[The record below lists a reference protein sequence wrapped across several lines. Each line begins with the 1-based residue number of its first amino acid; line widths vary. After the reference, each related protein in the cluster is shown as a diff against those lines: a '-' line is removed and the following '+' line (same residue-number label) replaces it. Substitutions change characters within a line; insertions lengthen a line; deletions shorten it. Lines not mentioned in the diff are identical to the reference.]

1 MDRELFLSALQI
13 GPEDTY
19 VSGKWFFIRLL
30 LAALAAAAVH
40 ELSCSRAI
48 YGLNRIVN
56 IVSGKRLNYLFPI
69 RSIKLLISRVIIGNN
84 APSSFKA
91 WARSLW
97 RVSLDR
103 WDPFWR
109 TCGENNAMWWNIQ
122 VLSWVKIKKYY
133 AMWDEVTRLT
143 RDTCHEFFSLVFF
156 SFFFIFILF
165 KVHLWDLPRVLL
177 PRELDAVH
185 LQPKVTLSILHTVVG
200 ISLSILVNSSFL
212 CSKM

>member
-1 MDRELFLSALQI
+1 MCQGSGFLFVFYWPHWQLQYMSW
-13 GPEDTY
+13 GVVGQFM
-19 VSGKWFFIRLL
+19 VSI
-30 LAALAAAAVH
+30 
-40 ELSCSRAI
+40 
-48 YGLNRIVN
+48 IVN

-69 RSIKLLISRVIIGNN
+69 RSIKLLISRDIIGNN

-122 VLSWVKIKKYY
+122 VLCWVKIKTNYS
-133 AMWDEVTRLT
+133 MWDEVTRLT

-156 SFFFIFILF
+156 LF
-165 KVHLWDLPRVLL
+165 SLSLFCLRCTCETCHECFCPENW
-177 PRELDAVH
+177 
-185 LQPKVTLSILHTVVG
+185 TLSTCNQR
-200 ISLSILVNSSFL
+200 SPCQYFTQ
-212 CSKM
+212 

>member
-1 MDRELFLSALQI
+1 MSWGVVEQFMVWI
-13 GPEDTY
+13 
-19 VSGKWFFIRLL
+19 I
-30 LAALAAAAVH
+30 
-40 ELSCSRAI
+40 I
-48 YGLNRIVN
+48 N

-69 RSIKLLISRVIIGNN
+69 RSIKLLISIDIIGNN
-84 APSSFKA
+84 APSSFRA

-109 TCGENNAMWWNIQ
+109 TCGKNNAMWLNIQ
-122 VLSWVKIKKYY
+122 VLCWLKIETNY

-143 RDTCHEFFSLVFF
+143 GDTCHEFFSLVFF
-156 SFFFIFILF
+156 FIFIFFISF

-185 LQPKVTLSILHTVVG
+185 LQPKITSSILHTVVG
-200 ISLSILVNSSFL
+200 ISLSILVNTCQYFL
-212 CSKM
+212 LM

>member
-13 GPEDTY
+13 GLKDTY

-30 LAALAAAAVH
+30 LAALAVAVH
-40 ELSCSRAI
+40 ELRCSRAI

-56 IVSGKRLNYLFPI
+56 IGSGKRLNYLFPI
-69 RSIKLLISRVIIGNN
+69 RSIKLLISRDIIGNN

-122 VLSWVKIKKYY
+122 VLCWLKIETNYS
-133 AMWDEVTRLT
+133 MWDEVTRLT
-143 RDTCHEFFSLVFF
+143 RDTCHEFFP
-156 SFFFIFILF
+156 SFFFLF
-165 KVHLWDLPRVLL
+165 
-177 PRELDAVH
+177 
-185 LQPKVTLSILHTVVG
+185 
-200 ISLSILVNSSFL
+200 SLFL
-212 CSKM
+212 YFV

>member
-1 MDRELFLSALQI
+1 MCQGSGFLFVFYWPHWQLQYMSW
-13 GPEDTY
+13 GVVEQFM
-19 VSGKWFFIRLL
+19 VSI
-30 LAALAAAAVH
+30 
-40 ELSCSRAI
+40 
-48 YGLNRIVN
+48 IVS

-69 RSIKLLISRVIIGNN
+69 RSIKLSRDIIGNN

-122 VLSWVKIKKYY
+122 VLCWVKIETNY

-143 RDTCHEFFSLVFF
+143 RDTCHEFLFSF
-156 SFFFIFILF
+156 FFFIFILF

-185 LQPKVTLSILHTVVG
+185 LQPKITLSILHTVVG
-200 ISLSILVNSSFL
+200 ISLSILVNISFL
-212 CSKM
+212 CS

>member
-1 MDRELFLSALQI
+1 MCQGSGFLFVFYWPHWQLQYMSWGVVEQFMVWI
-13 GPEDTY
+13 
-19 VSGKWFFIRLL
+19 
-30 LAALAAAAVH
+30 
-40 ELSCSRAI
+40 
-48 YGLNRIVN
+48 IVN

-69 RSIKLLISRVIIGNN
+69 RSIKLLTSRDIIGNN

-122 VLSWVKIKKYY
+122 VLCWLKTETNGASWRNQ
-133 AMWDEVTRLT
+133 DEVMRCTYKTPEKPDRPEKPT
-143 RDTCHEFFSLVFF
+143 WGDE
-156 SFFFIFILF
+156 
-165 KVHLWDLPRVLL
+165 VHLGDLPRVLL

-185 LQPKVTLSILHTVVG
+185 LQPKITLSILVITCQY
-200 ISLSILVNSSFL
+200 FTQ
-212 CSKM
+212 

>member
-1 MDRELFLSALQI
+1 MCQGSGFLFVFYWPHWQLQYTSW
-13 GPEDTY
+13 GVVEQFL
-19 VSGKWFFIRLL
+19 VSI
-30 LAALAAAAVH
+30 V
-40 ELSCSRAI
+40 
-48 YGLNRIVN
+48 VN

-122 VLSWVKIKKYY
+122 LLCWVNVKTNYS
-133 AMWDEVTRLT
+133 MWDEVTRLT

-185 LQPKVTLSILHTVVG
+185 LQPKIALSILHTVVE
-200 ISLSILVNSSFL
+200 ISLSILVNTCQYFFL
-212 CSKM
+212 S